1 MNKLYSVIL
10 LSIFL
15 SSCAQSP
22 ATEVNYYLLDTPNV
36 IAKKLINNN
45 LQESI
50 PIKANNIIIDDV
62 LLPQYLKQSSIVML
76 IGENRLHYAHY
87 NLWGENLAQG
97 VSKLIQQSIGQIN
110 SPEPI
115 HLTIEID
122 HFYPTEQGRVIL
134 SGRYMLRLKK
144 DKKLFKF
151 TLTQGLHKGGY
162 SEAVKQMQLLIK
174 ELAKN
179 ITRNAKT
186 L

>member
-1 MNKLYSVIL
+1 MNKLCSVIL
-10 LSIFL
+10 LSVFL

-22 ATEVNYYLLDTPNV
+22 APEVNYYLLDTANV
-36 IAKKLINNN
+36 TTKNLANNN
-45 LQESI
+45 QQESLL
-50 PIKANNIIIDDV
+50 IKKNNIIIDDI

-122 HFYPTEQGRVIL
+122 HFYPTEQGSVIL
-134 SGRYMLRLKK
+134 SGRYMLTLKK

-151 TLTQGLHKGGY
+151 TLTQDLHEDGY
-162 SEAVKQMQLLIK
+162 SEAVKKMQLLIK

-179 ITRNAKT
+179 ITSNAQA